1 MQGTGPEMMPLKI
14 LEIILYLVAKISEN
28 LSVMNTENENIVEY
42 GNEKLP
48 LAKAQGY
55 ALRTWPHLTFAELGK
70 AKMIEEKTALLS
82 GDVEIW
88 YYWEFACGAHVWHAP
103 DMPDDLYGEW

>member
-1 MQGTGPEMMPLKI
+1 
-14 LEIILYLVAKISEN
+14 
-28 LSVMNTENENIVEY
+28 MNTENENIVEY

-55 ALRTWPHLTFAELGK
+55 ALRTWPHLTFAELGQ
-70 AKMIEEKTALLS
+70 AKMIEDETALLN
-82 GDVEIW
+82 GGVEVW
-88 YYWEFACGAHVWHAP
+88 HYWEFACGAQVWHAP